1 MELSQNTINKIIE
14 LNDYHNSID
23 VEAGINKTCN
33 AGINKTCNAGINK
46 TCNAGII
53 FSIIDNK
60 QRTELMNL
68 FRPKDW
74 FTSPKRINFKKIQ
87 VNCKQKIKEIIN
99 V

>member
-33 AGINKTCNAGINK
+33 AGI
-46 TCNAGII
+46 I

-60 QRTELMNL
+60 QRTELINL